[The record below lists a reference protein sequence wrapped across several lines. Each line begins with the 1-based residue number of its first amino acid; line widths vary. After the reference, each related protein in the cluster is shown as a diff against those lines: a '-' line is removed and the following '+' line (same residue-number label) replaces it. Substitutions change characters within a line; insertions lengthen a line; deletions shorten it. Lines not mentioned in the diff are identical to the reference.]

1 MACHTSSWLSK
12 LHPLPGLEPKD
23 VPKVGLAFKTSSTTR
38 AVAQRCAQSWPCG
51 KKIVPSMLALL
62 VAGRGAC
69 LNQSL
74 VGSMSCGNRVMPSM
88 LAFFV
93 AGRGAC
99 LNQSLVGSMSCG
111 KRVMP
116 SMLAFLVAERGA
128 CLNQSLVGSM
138 QMSL

>member
-1 MACHTSSWLSK
+1 M
-12 LHPLPGLEPKD
+12 
-23 VPKVGLAFKTSSTTR
+23 
-38 AVAQRCAQSWPCG
+38 
-51 KKIVPSMLALL
+51 
-62 VAGRGAC
+62 
-69 LNQSL
+69 NQSL

-99 LNQSLVGSMSCG
+99 LNQRLVGSMACG

-138 QMSL
+138 QMSLYPLWGQRGRVRNKKYTMSRRHLGAMS